1 MSIFYL
7 LKGILKITF
16 CDTSSR
22 VQARPTSTLPL
33 PENLEDWKQM
43 KLWRFVYALYLF
55 NECLMIFGFMRKR
68 SGVCFYRGDHT
79 FMTATKNDQF
89 YDFPSLSGELV
100 LLLFKNLILVLHYIS
115 VVFKNIATIFAFAW
129 NA

>member
-33 PENLEDWKQM
+33 PENLED
-43 KLWRFVYALYLF
+43 
-55 NECLMIFGFMRKR
+55 
-68 SGVCFYRGDHT
+68 
-79 FMTATKNDQF
+79 
-89 YDFPSLSGELV
+89 
-100 LLLFKNLILVLHYIS
+100 
-115 VVFKNIATIFAFAW
+115 
-129 NA
+129 